1 MCDRGGWEFY
11 LFFRFGAS
19 FFVLVGGAA
28 VGGLPLLVRFPHLAL
43 MGKLT
48 PVWVVILWSVAERTH
63 GICLR
68 FACRV
73 GRASDC
79 NLCVNCFNFFL
90 MLHSKM
96 VYIGEKIKKGFGVFM
111 VFLFFMGFF

>member
-1 MCDRGGWEFY
+1 MCFFMDFFGCVCEIFFY
-11 LFFRFGAS
+11 LFFRLGAS

-28 VGGLPLLVRFPHLAL
+28 VGALLLMVCFPCLAL

-63 GICLR
+63 GICVC
-68 FACRV
+68 FACRA

-79 NLCVNCFNFFL
+79 NLCVNCFNFF
-90 MLHSKM
+90 
-96 VYIGEKIKKGFGVFM
+96 
-111 VFLFFMGFF
+111 

>member
-1 MCDRGGWEFY
+1 MFFVGFFIFVREEGGSFY
-11 LFFRFGAS
+11 GVLFFCLGAS
-19 FFVLVGGAA
+19 FLVLVGGAA
-28 VGGLPLLVRFPHLAL
+28 VVANLPLLVRFPHLAL

-68 FACRV
+68 FACRG

-79 NLCVNCFNFFL
+79 NLRVNCFNFFL
-90 MLHSKM
+90 
-96 VYIGEKIKKGFGVFM
+96 
-111 VFLFFMGFF
+111 